1 MKTFILL
8 IALTTFYAGEAQTLI
23 EKTWPVKAGQ
33 EIRLK
38 FDYPENIRIST
49 WDKKE
54 ISIQATVAINGGK
67 DDSIFVLREV
77 IDEGSIT
84 ISNKP
89 LRFKGRSGKNITI
102 GGKTITTSDNH
113 IDIAMEIKVPDGTA
127 THLES
132 LYGLVEVRHFN
143 GPAEIKATYG
153 GIDASLSKKETGN
166 LAVSVNYGQIYSDLD
181 LTYTDQVNK
190 DFHTAFKATYG
201 TGSQLGLE
209 SGYGNIY
216 LRKAL

>member
-1 MKTFILL
+1 MTLAMSF
-8 IALTTFYAGEAQTLI
+8 AGAAQTLV

-49 WDKKE
+49 WDRNE
-54 ISIQATVAINGGK
+54 ISVQATVTINEGK
-67 DDSIFVLREV
+67 DDSAFVLQEV
-77 IDEGSIT
+77 TDEKAIT
-84 ISNKP
+84 VSNKP
-89 LRFKGRSGKNITI
+89 MRFKNRSQSNVIGSGKINCS
-102 GGKTITTSDNH
+102 GSR
-113 IDIAMEIKVPDGTA
+113 IDITMEIKVPANTP
-127 THLES
+127 TQLQS

-143 GPAEIKATYG
+143 GPAEITATYG
-153 GIDASLSKKETGN
+153 GIDASLSKKETGT

-181 LTYTDQVNK
+181 LVYTDQVNK

-201 TGSQLGLE
+201 TGAMLRLE